1 MQRRQEAILPNK
13 LFAHAEAENHFVG
26 VTDFV
31 ELCRLP
37 LEGGRPYLVQ
47 ARGVVGLEAGVIM
60 LLRLDVCGFFGEVI
74 SAQQSSYINDHQQ
87 FVLTATATLPAEGGG
102 GSPGTPLPPG
112 ASANLLVKTIWPSH
126 QPGHSVSIV
135 DIVLTALQV
144 DEIVVA

>member
-1 MQRRQEAILPNK
+1 VQRRQEAIVPNK
-13 LFAHAEAENHFVG
+13 LFVHAEAENHFVG

-37 LEGGRPYLVQ
+37 LEGG
-47 ARGVVGLEAGVIM
+47 
-60 LLRLDVCGFFGEVI
+60 GFFGEVI

-135 DIVLTALQV
+135 DIVLTARQV

>member
-1 MQRRQEAILPNK
+1 MPNK

-60 LLRLDVCGFFGEVI
+60 LLRLDVAASSAKSSARSSRATSTTI
-74 SAQQSSYINDHQQ
+74 SSS
-87 FVLTATATLPAEGGG
+87 F
-102 GSPGTPLPPG
+102 
-112 ASANLLVKTIWPSH
+112 
-126 QPGHSVSIV
+126 
-135 DIVLTALQV
+135 
-144 DEIVVA
+144 

>member
-1 MQRRQEAILPNK
+1 MPNK

-87 FVLTATATLPAEGGG
+87 FVLTATATLPPRAVEAAQARR
-102 GSPGTPLPPG
+102 SHPVLPPTYW
-112 ASANLLVKTIWPSH
+112 SRRS
-126 QPGHSVSIV
+126 GHPTSRGTRS
-135 DIVLTALQV
+135 Q
-144 DEIVVA
+144 